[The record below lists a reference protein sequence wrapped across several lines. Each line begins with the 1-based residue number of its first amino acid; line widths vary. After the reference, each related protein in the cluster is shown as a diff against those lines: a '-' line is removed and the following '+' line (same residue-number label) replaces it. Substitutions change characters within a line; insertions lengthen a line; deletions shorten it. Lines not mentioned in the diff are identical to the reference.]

1 MGLESCPNQLK
12 LIRNLPMSTDKG
24 VVPSGKIFDMDISI
38 KASDYL
44 PPQAPAPAAAHV
56 AQQREVIQAA
66 RSINAS
72 GYFGQNQIVFVME
85 RGTNRAIMRVVDRE
99 TNEVLLQLP
108 PESVVRLAQELNA
121 SSALNA
127 DK

>member
-1 MGLESCPNQLK
+1 
-12 LIRNLPMSTDKG
+12 MSTDKG
-24 VVPSGKIFDMDISI
+24 VRAFRKDFDMDISI
-38 KASDYL
+38 KPGDYL
-44 PPQAPAPAAAHV
+44 PPQAPAPAAVQV
-56 AQQREVIQAA
+56 AQHREVIQAA

-108 PESVVRLAQELNA
+108 PESVVRLAEELNA

>member
-1 MGLESCPNQLK
+1 
-12 LIRNLPMSTDKG
+12 
-24 VVPSGKIFDMDISI
+24 MDISI

-44 PPQAPAPAAAHV
+44 PPQAPAPAVVQV